1 MLHRTIPLGIL
12 TILMKWLLKAS
23 TRSFLSDIN
32 LSPANSLI
40 LFCLRQLWF
49 VKKVWINLEKL
60 SWFYTFCSVNKHL
73 FLWFLWRR
81 SFQNK
86 FQKSFF
92 FKTLF
97 ASFLEKELY
106 LDPDIYTG
114 HDFVLSKKKL
124 LKWSNFYKFWLL
136 TSLFRFHIA

>member
-1 MLHRTIPLGIL
+1 MLHRAIPLVIL

-49 VKKVWINLEKL
+49 VEKVWINLEKL
-60 SWFYTFCSVNKHL
+60 SWFYTFCSVNMKTKDVCEDVHSKT
-73 FLWFLWRR
+73 
-81 SFQNK
+81 SFK
-86 FQKSFF
+86 KVFF

-106 LDPDIYTG
+106 LDPDIYTV

-124 LKWSNFYKFWLL
+124 LKWSNLYKFWLL